1 MYYREYYDTYQIIC
15 SGAIINK
22 WQFLTA
28 AHCVYQKDM
37 NKWRIVS
44 GTTKVDASTNYREV
58 LHVKIHR
65 KYDHD
70 EYHDDIAIVT
80 VTVPFDFTNGKVEAV
95 RLQNRTQIPHAGDKC
110 SIAG

>member
-1 MYYREYYDTYQIIC
+1 M
-15 SGAIINK
+15 
-22 WQFLTA
+22 
-28 AHCVYQKDM
+28 
-37 NKWRIVS
+37 
-44 GTTKVDASTNYREV
+44 
-58 LHVKIHR
+58 HR

>member
-1 MYYREYYDTYQIIC
+1 
-15 SGAIINK
+15 
-22 WQFLTA
+22 
-28 AHCVYQKDM
+28 M

-44 GTTKVDASTNYREV
+44 GTTKVEESTSYREV